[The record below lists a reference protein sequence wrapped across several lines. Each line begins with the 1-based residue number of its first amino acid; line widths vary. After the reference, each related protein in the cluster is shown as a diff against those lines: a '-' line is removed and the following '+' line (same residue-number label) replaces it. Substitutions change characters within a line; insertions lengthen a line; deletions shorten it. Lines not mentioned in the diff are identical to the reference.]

1 MGNINIEANKTAL
14 IVIDMQKGFI
24 EKGAFLEV
32 EAARNMI
39 PTLQKLISVCRENAI
54 PIIYTRMS
62 HQFIKSTVY
71 PELWPDHF
79 KKDGSPILVPGS
91 REFELVDELE
101 VTDED
106 LIVDKDRY
114 SAFFGTKLDII
125 LKEKGIQNVIITGLA
140 SNVCCESTAR
150 DAFFLNYRVVFL
162 DDCNATLNDEM
173 HRGAVENIKLVFGYV
188 LNSQEL
194 VEKIQSKV

>member
-1 MGNINIEANKTAL
+1 MGEINIEANKTAL
-14 IVIDMQKGFI
+14 IVVDMQKGFI
-24 EKGAFLEV
+24 EKGAFLEL

-54 PIIYTRMS
+54 PIVYTRMS

-79 KKDGSPILVPGS
+79 NKDGSAILVPGS

-101 VTDED
+101 LTDED

-150 DAFFLNYRVVFL
+150 DAFFLNYRVIFL

-194 VEKIQSKV
+194 IEKI

>member
-1 MGNINIEANKTAL
+1 MKPSKTAL
-14 IVIDMQKGFI
+14 IVVDMQKGFI
-24 EKGAFLEV
+24 EKGAFLEL

-39 PTLQKLISVCRENAI
+39 PTLLKLISVCQENDI
-54 PIIYTRMS
+54 PIVYTRMS

-79 KKDGSPILVPGS
+79 KEDGSPILVPGS
-91 REFELVDELE
+91 REFELVDEIE

-114 SAFFGTKLDII
+114 SAFFGTKLDIV

-150 DAFFLNYRVVFL
+150 DAFFLNYRVMFL

-173 HRGAVENIKLVFGYV
+173 HRGA
-188 LNSQEL
+188 S
-194 VEKIQSKV
+194 